1 MSEPVPLY
9 RPAVEVLPAVY
20 QDDPLSYEQVSG
32 YLSFVDD
39 LLRAYLA
46 ALEDVTAWLG
56 PDARGVRP
64 PGLSSSLAT
73 VPAADQEHPE
83 VVALREVFAELAG
96 WFAFRPP
103 RSWEQVD
110 GAGNP
115 DPEATLDRQ
124 REFLLRAARIWRERG
139 TPRGFLAWLCFWFE
153 LDDED
158 EVPLLLEHFK
168 YRDDHTIGSTGDTR
182 EDAFA
187 HRISLLV
194 PLGPFGTH
202 ERRREL
208 VQFVARHAPAHLI
221 VRVCWVAT
229 GFEPP
234 KLGDEAAVRELLR
247 TISSFVEEDD
257 GFHLGKCPLGEA
269 GPRDRLGQG
278 VLPGGGD
285 Q

>member
-1 MSEPVPLY
+1 MPEPVSLY
-9 RPAVEVLPAVY
+9 RPAAEVLPSVY
-20 QDDPLSYEQVSG
+20 QDDAVSYEQVTG

-56 PDARGVRP
+56 PGALGVRP
-64 PGLSSSLAT
+64 PGLSSGLTA
-73 VPAADQEHPE
+73 VPEADKDHPQ
-83 VVALREVFAELAG
+83 VVAVGELFAELAG
-96 WFAFRPP
+96 WFAFTMP
-103 RSWEQVD
+103 RSWEQLD
-110 GAGNP
+110 TAGER

-158 EVPLLLEHFK
+158 EIPILIEHFK
-168 YRDDHTIGSTGDTR
+168 YRDDHTLGRVGESR
-182 EDAFA
+182 EDPYA
-187 HRISLLV
+187 HRVSLLV
-194 PLGPFGTH
+194 PLGPFGAH

-208 VQFVARHAPAHLI
+208 VQFVARHAPAHLV
-221 VRVCWVAT
+221 VRVCWVAE

-234 KLGDEAAVRELLR
+234 PLGDEAAVRQLLT

-257 GFHLGKCPLGEA
+257 GFHLGKCPLDEA

-278 VLPGGGD
+278 VLPGGGEL
-285 Q
+285 